1 MKAVPRGAAF
11 FVGAGE
17 GAGAGVG
24 VGAGAGEG
32 VGAGWRRA
40 YPHAIH
46 RS

>member
-24 VGAGAGEG
+24 VGAG
-32 VGAGWRRA
+32 WRRA